1 MAGMF
6 KRLLAHLF
14 TGNARA
20 RFPAADMQRIADA
33 IALGETCHS
42 GEICFAVE
50 GALPATAI
58 LRGVQARDRAHDAF
72 GRLRVWDTAANNGV
86 LVYLLLAD
94 HRIEIVADRGLSG
107 LVSDAQWRGV
117 CQLMEERL
125 RAGGH
130 ANECMAD
137 GVVAGIEAA
146 GDLLAEHFPQD
157 PGGVDEDELPNQPV
171 FL

>member
-1 MAGMF
+1 MAGV
-6 KRLLAHLF
+6 L
-14 TGNARA
+14 ARA
-20 RFPAADMQRIADA
+20 WRHLATPAAPAWFPAEAMDRIAAA
-33 IALGETCHS
+33 IAMSESCHTA
-42 GEICFAVE
+42 EVCFAVE
-50 GALPATAI
+50 ATLPWGAL
-58 LRGVQARDRAHDAF
+58 LRGVEARQRAEGAF
-72 GRLRVWDTAANNGV
+72 AQLKVWDTAANNGV
-86 LVYLLLAD
+86 LVYLLMAD
-94 HRIEIVADRGLSG
+94 HRIEIVADRGLAG
-107 LVSDAQWRGV
+107 RVSEAQWRGV

-130 ANECMAD
+130 ANESMAD

>member
-1 MAGMF
+1 M
-6 KRLLAHLF
+6 
-14 TGNARA
+14 
-20 RFPAADMQRIADA
+20 
-33 IALGETCHS
+33 
-42 GEICFAVE
+42 
-50 GALPATAI
+50 
-58 LRGVQARDRAHDAF
+58 QARDRAHDAF
-72 GRLRVWDTAANNGV
+72 GRLRLWDTAANNGV

-130 ANECMAD
+130 ANESMAD